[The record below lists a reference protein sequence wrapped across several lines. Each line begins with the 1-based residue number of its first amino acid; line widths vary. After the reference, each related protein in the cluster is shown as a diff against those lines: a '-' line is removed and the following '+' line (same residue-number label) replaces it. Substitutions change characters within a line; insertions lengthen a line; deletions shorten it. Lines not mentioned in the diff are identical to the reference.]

1 MSIDKEGNVYDIDNL
16 IEKLAALEHEQ
27 WAHWTRYMLDNL
39 TPENIQRW
47 RRQIETPYEDLSEKE
62 KESDRVWARKV
73 MELTGKPTYGDTA
86 GQGISKRHRSQYA
99 IPCITSR
106 ANM

>member
-1 MSIDKEGNVYDIDNL
+1 L

-39 TPENIQRW
+39 TSENIQRW

-73 MELTGKPTYGDTA
+73 MELMQNDK
-86 GQGISKRHRSQYA
+86 QIS
-99 IPCITSR
+99 
-106 ANM
+106 

>member
-1 MSIDKEGNVYDIDNL
+1 MSIDKEGNEYDIDNL

-73 MELTGKPTYGDTA
+73 MELMQND
-86 GQGISKRHRSQYA
+86 KR
-99 IPCITSR
+99 IF
-106 ANM
+106 

>member
-1 MSIDKEGNVYDIDNL
+1 L

-39 TPENIQRW
+39 TSENIQRW
-47 RRQIETPYEDLSEKE
+47 QRQIETPYEDLSEKE

-73 MELTGKPTYGDTA
+73 MELMQNDK
-86 GQGISKRHRSQYA
+86 QIS
-99 IPCITSR
+99 
-106 ANM
+106 